1 LPLPDDTESLKAM
14 VLAMAAKAASA
25 EKELLDLKIE
35 KASADE
41 RIARLTSILKTF
53 LRERH
58 GRKSEKLGSDVEEQQ
73 SFVFEEIETGI
84 AAVQALVDRGRDRAS
99 KAPRDPRPRKGFAA
113 HLERV
118 EVVIEPEIPT
128 EHQGKD
134 KIKIGEGKADKR
146 MIQRIIR
153 PPNASGWTSFP
164 PASAL
169 SSRAVLNTRSGDTT
183 ASFRRLRRTTLS
195 PAAFQPRRSWR

>member
-1 LPLPDDTESLKAM
+1 M
-14 VLAMAAKAASA
+14 VIAMAAKLASA
-25 EKELLDLKIE
+25 EGLEAELASLRAA

-41 RIARLTSILKTF
+41 RIARLTSILKKF

-58 GRKSEKLGSDVEEQQ
+58 GRKSEKLGSEAQEQQ

-84 AAVQALVDRGRDRAS
+84 AAVEAQADKDRDPAT
-99 KAPRDPRPRKGFAA
+99 KPKRDPRPRRGFAA

-118 EVVIEPEIPT
+118 EVVIEPEIPA

-134 KIKIGEGKADKR
+134 KIKIGEGEADKR

-153 PPNASGWTSFP
+153 PPNASGSTSFP
-164 PASAL
+164 RSAGKQFAGL
-169 SSRAVLNTRSGDTT
+169 FSCPPHSGSSSRAVRNTRSRDTT
-183 ASFRRLRRTTLS
+183 ASAK
-195 PAAFQPRRSWR
+195 P